1 MLRGIFAVITL
12 IFLLPLASALTLSVS
27 GGCVGEKV
35 TVTTDGNAI
44 IIFRMNSGTP
54 IFSEASPSLPAYF
67 KPRVKGE
74 LLITAIAG
82 DEKVSKT
89 IQIKTCSSGGGGG
102 GGGGSGQH
110 VLPYG
115 TFEALGREVEWRT
128 AYGALKKAGEILHFT
143 ITPELTDWGI
153 FVKCVKNL
161 CKGDIG
167 DTSGWMYW
175 VNYPDEPMPGVAA
188 TDYRVSPGDRI
199 IWYFSRGMS
208 DTPEN
213 SPYRIYIDIGD
224 NYEITVSMVWPSK
237 VPPVADFTFSPSN
250 PTAGEEVVFNAS
262 KSVDDGQITDYIWN
276 FGDRKSGRGMTVTH
290 TYTAPGRYEVS
301 LTVFDNDG
309 LSDTV
314 TKTVNVSEAG
324 IKLNST
330 EQVISIQP
338 GETEVIPS
346 EEVVANLSITALTF
360 QSEKPAEIVISECHI
375 PPGVVYATFYRWFEI
390 EANDSVKVR
399 IDFRVPKD
407 IAEGKEV
414 ALMKYNGSWFE
425 LPTEKTGED
434 ENYLYFSA
442 EANSFS
448 VFAITIKWDD
458 FPLNATDD
466 RIQRALEWLKTI
478 QNEDGGFANPGEN
491 SSISATAWAI
501 MAIVAAGE
509 DPHEWVKNGKS
520 PIDFIKE
527 RLRGEMDTMGAED
540 YARIILALVYAGENP
555 RNFADVDLVSK
566 LKSYVKENGQIG
578 DFTYKTIWGT
588 IALASVGE
596 NVSISAEWLKSQ
608 QNADGGFSWSVG
620 EESDFDDTAA
630 AIQALIAAGEPKD
643 SAVIKKALDY
653 LKTGQNDDGGM
664 RYFGNSASNAGS
676 DSWTI
681 QALVATGINPTE
693 WKRNNTSVVEHLL
706 SLQAEEGYFKYTK
719 FQTSNPGY
727 MTVSTIMALL
737 GKPHPIKVNAS
748 LATVSVTPSATAT
761 TTVTVNTTATAT
773 TSIANVTTVTE
784 STTTPGFSSVAVIV
798 ALALTAALLR
808 MRV

>member
-1 MLRGIFAVITL
+1 MLRGVFAVLTL

-27 GGCVGEKV
+27 GECVGEKV
-35 TVTTDGNAI
+35 TVTTDEKAVV
-44 IIFRMNSGTP
+44 IFRMNSGTP
-54 IFSEASPSLPAYF
+54 IFSESSPSSPAYF
-67 KPRVKGE
+67 KPRVEGE
-74 LLITAIAG
+74 LLITAIAD
-82 DEKVSKT
+82 DEEVSKT

-102 GGGGSGQH
+102 RGSDQQ

-115 TFEALGREVEWRT
+115 TFDVLGREVEWRT

-153 FVKCVKNL
+153 FVKCVKDL

-199 IWYFSRGMS
+199 IWYFSRSMS

-213 SPYRIYIDIGD
+213 SPYKIYISIGD
-224 NYEITVSMVWPSK
+224 DYKISVSMVWPSK

-250 PTAGEEVVFNAS
+250 PTAGEEIVFNAS

-276 FGDRKSGRGMTVTH
+276 FGDGKSGRGMTVTH
-290 TYTAPGRYEVS
+290 TYTSQGVYEVS

-330 EQVISIQP
+330 EQVIPIHP
-338 GETEVIPS
+338 GETKVIPS
-346 EEVVANLSITALTF
+346 EEVVANLSITTLTF
-360 QSEKPAEIVISECHI
+360 QSEKPAEVVISKCNI
-375 PPGVVYATFYRWFEI
+375 PPGVVYGTFYRWFEI

-399 IDFRVPKD
+399 IDFRVPKG

-414 ALMKYNGSWFE
+414 VLMKYNGSWFE

-458 FPLNATDD
+458 FPLNATDE

-501 MAIVAAGE
+501 MALVAAGE

-527 RLRGEMDTMGAED
+527 RLRDEMDTMGAED

-555 RNFADVDLVSK
+555 RNFAGVDLVSK
-566 LKSYVKENGQIG
+566 LKSYAKENGQIG
-578 DFTYKTIWGT
+578 DFTYKTIWGI

-596 NVSISAEWLKSQ
+596 NVSMSAEWLKSH

-630 AIQALIAAGEPKD
+630 AIQALIATGEPKD

-681 QALVATGINPTE
+681 QALVAAGINPTE
-693 WKRNNTSVVEHLL
+693 WKRNNTSVVDHLL
-706 SLQAEEGYFKYTK
+706 SLQTEEGYFRYTK
-719 FQTSNPGY
+719 YQTSNPGY
-727 MTVSTIMALL
+727 MTVSAIMALL
-737 GKPHPIKVNAS
+737 GKPHPISVNAS
-748 LATVSVTPSATAT
+748 LATVSVTPSAIAT
-761 TTVTVNTTATAT
+761 TTVTVSTTITATASAATITTATPETPA
-773 TSIANVTTVTE
+773 
-784 STTTPGFSSVAVIV
+784 TPGFSSVAVIV
-798 ALALTAALLR
+798 ALGLTAALLR
-808 MRV
+808 KRV